1 MIHDWSQLMPE
12 VKIDFNAVDIKVNNE
27 ILSLYIFRILQ
38 ELLTNVQRHSNASR
52 VRIDISFHKILMI

>member
-38 ELLTNVQRHSNASR
+38 ELLTNVRSVIQMPQES
-52 VRIDISFHKILMI
+52 